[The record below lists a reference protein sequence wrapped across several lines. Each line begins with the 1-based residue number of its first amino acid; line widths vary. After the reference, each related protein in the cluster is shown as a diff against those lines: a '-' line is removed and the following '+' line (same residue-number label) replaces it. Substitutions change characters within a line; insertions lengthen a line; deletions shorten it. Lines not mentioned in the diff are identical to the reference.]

1 MSQVLGT
8 ARDISVNIE
17 NTLLFALVGGV
28 SRTLQTY
35 VSAQTVSMLCV
46 LLWVADRSVLARTT
60 DTSRSVWRILLQVN
74 VILLSDSVMNTVSGE
89 HGHAQA
95 GSSNVNMLSLLTR
108 NTVLVILLAMFTSQV
123 SEDAYTARV
132 VSLMLFVYTESI
144 QDALR
149 TLSLGIVS
157 VALSTLLY
165 VLIHKHQERI
175 DASASLR
182 YVARAVNM
190 MAINS
195 TLSHVTDLPLT
206 LQTKTVLLVALLVC
220 LDLASAFVPM
230 FVECRGYALWKTARY
245 LRAVFESGLA
255 DPVLS
260 VGVTCVVLSVR
271 NTWSSHN
278 HTFVELAVLVA
289 VNVMVAGMTPT
300 TPRVESLENSVVL
313 FVYVL
318 VLDVLTSLGK

>member
-1 MSQVLGT
+1 MSHVLGT

-17 NTLLFALVGGV
+17 NILLFALVGGV
-28 SRTLQTY
+28 RRTLQTY
-35 VSAQTVSMLCV
+35 VSAQTVGILCV
-46 LLWVADRSVLARTT
+46 LLWVADRGVMHRTT
-60 DTSRSVWRILLQVN
+60 DTSRSAWQILLQVN
-74 VILLSDSVMNTVSGE
+74 VILLSDSVMNNVSG
-89 HGHAQA
+89 HTDG
-95 GSSNVNMLSLLTR
+95 GSSYVNMLSLLTR
-108 NTVLVILLAMFTSQV
+108 NTVLVILLAMLTGQM

-144 QDALR
+144 QEALK

-206 LQTKTVLLVALLVC
+206 LQTKTVLLAALLVC
-220 LDLASAFVPM
+220 LDLASAFVLM
-230 FVECRGYALWKTARY
+230 FVECRGYAMWKTARY
-245 LRAVFESGLA
+245 LRVVFEAGLA

-260 VGVTCVVLSVR
+260 VCVTCVMLSVR
-271 NTWSSHN
+271 NTWSTHN

-289 VNVMVAGMTPT
+289 VNVMVVGMTPT
-300 TPRVESLENSVVL
+300 TPHVQSLENSVVL

-318 VLDVLTSLGK
+318 VLDVLTSLGV